1 MARGLVSALSAAAL
15 AACLAAPAGAFYVPG
30 TTPVDFKNDDPV
42 TLHVNK
48 LTSTK
53 TQIPIPYYSLP
64 LCAPESVEEVG
75 VSLGGILT
83 GDRIESSAYELE
95 FRRQAKCQV
104 LCRKVNSEE
113 EGNSL
118 AERIEQEYTVNWI
131 IDNLPAAVVFADQN
145 NEDNVR
151 YQRGFPLGAM
161 TADAEPVAIIFNHIG
176 FHIKYHRET
185 EENRARIV
193 GFVVEPF
200 SVHHE
205 YEGEWSEKTQLKT
218 CNPSQPVTRQ
228 MLAQAVAGG
237 GEVIFTYDVEWE
249 ESDVQWAHRWDL
261 YLRGSED
268 AEVHWFAIL
277 NSVVIVLFLTGMIA
291 MILVRALHRDIA
303 RINDEADDDETGWKL
318 IHGDV
323 FRPPSGMFGP
333 MMLSVMVGSGVQ
345 LLCMTIALM
354 IFAVLGVL
362 SPANRGGLA
371 TAFVSLFV
379 VMGSFAGFV
388 SSRLYKM
395 FLGKFWG
402 RNAALTAVAFPGSV
416 VTIAFVL
423 NMVLWS
429 RGSTL
434 ALPFGTMVAIAALWF
449 FVSAPLVLL
458 GAYIGFTR
466 DAITPVT
473 RVNTFARTIPTQPW
487 YLSPVVTALVGGILP
502 FGAIFIELYFI
513 MTSIWLSQPYY
524 LFGFLALVIVILGIT
539 CAEISI
545 VMCYFQ
551 LCAEDHR
558 WWWRSFFT
566 SGSSALYIFG
576 YSIVYFAT
584 SLDITDPASA
594 TLFFGNMLMVS
605 ITFFLLTGSIGF
617 LATLAFVRG
626 IFGQIKV
633 D

>member
-1 MARGLVSALSAAAL
+1 MLPPRSA
-15 AACLAAPAGAFYVPG
+15 CAGAPTACRPRVPH
-30 TTPVDFKNDDPV
+30 
-42 TLHVNK
+42 LHV
-48 LTSTK
+48 
-53 TQIPIPYYSLP
+53 
-64 LCAPESVEEVG
+64 
-75 VSLGGILT
+75 
-83 GDRIESSAYELE
+83 
-95 FRRQAKCQV
+95 
-104 LCRKVNSEE
+104 CR
-113 EGNSL
+113 
-118 AERIEQEYTVNWI
+118 I

-145 NEDNVR
+145 NEENVR
-151 YQRGFPLGAM
+151 YQRGFPLGAV
-161 TADAEPVAIIFNHIG
+161 TADADPVAIIFNHIV
-176 FHIKYHRET
+176 FRIQYHRES
-185 EENRARIV
+185 EDDKARIV

-218 CNPSQPVTRQ
+218 CNPTQSVTRQ

-249 ESDVQWAHRWDL
+249 EADVQWAHRWDL

-345 LLCMTIALM
+345 LLCMTVALM

-371 TAFVSLFV
+371 TAFISLFV

-416 VTIAFVL
+416 VAIAFIL

-458 GAYIGFTR
+458 GAYVGFTR
-466 DAITPVT
+466 DAIAPVT

-487 YLSPVVTALVGGILP
+487 YLSPAVTALVGGVLP

-524 LFGFLALVIVILGIT
+524 LFGFLALVVVILGIT

-576 YSIVYFAT
+576 YSIVYFIT

-605 ITFFLLTGSIGF
+605 MTFFLLTGSIGF